1 MSSHRLN
8 NVASGTSCGRTGGRI
23 HPKREHF
30 ACIVVDHDGILDP
43 NPLLVF
49 VLFVSLDN
57 LVQRY
62 EEPSSMVRWD
72 SPLFTVPWTDPDVPA
87 DDIWRAITQGLVK
100 PPNTGTQAVR
110 VTPIHPAPRR
120 LTRSVIVA

>member
-1 MSSHRLN
+1 MVLDR
-8 NVASGTSCGRTGGRI
+8 VAYAYIAR
-23 HPKREHF
+23 
-30 ACIVVDHDGILDP
+30 
-43 NPLLVF
+43 
-49 VLFVSLDN
+49 LDN
-57 LVQRY
+57 LIQRY

-110 VTPIHPAPRR
+110 RR
-120 LTRSVIVA
+120 YPYTLPPGP

>member
-8 NVASGTSCGRTGGRI
+8 NVASGTSCGRMGGRI
-23 HPKREHF
+23 HPKREHV
-30 ACIVVDHDGILDP
+30 ACIAVDGMFDP
-43 NPLLVF
+43 APLLVF
-49 VLFVSLDN
+49 VFVASLDN

-87 DDIWRAITQGLVK
+87 EDIWRAITQGLVK

-110 VTPIHPAPRR
+110 VTPIHPAPQR
-120 LTRSVIVA
+120 LT